1 MSVSKILSIEHLN
14 AYYNHN
20 NKGFLGKRVREQI
33 LHDVSFELERG
44 EILGIVGES
53 GCGKTTLAKAILG
66 MNPDITGR
74 VSLADGC
81 NPQMIFQDP
90 YSSLNPAKNVG
101 WIMEEPLRLNT
112 GLDKNER
119 KARVLAMLER
129 VGLAEEIVN
138 RYPSQ
143 LSGGQRQRV
152 CIGVALMLNP
162 QLLIAD
168 EPVSALDVTISAQIV
183 ELLRK
188 LQEEM
193 GLSVVFISHDLRVVY
208 QICKKVVILRQGKVM
223 EKGDV
228 DEIYNNPKDSY
239 TKELLEAAGK

>member
-1 MSVSKILSIEHLN
+1 
-14 AYYNHN
+14 
-20 NKGFLGKRVREQI
+20 
-33 LHDVSFELERG
+33 
-44 EILGIVGES
+44 
-53 GCGKTTLAKAILG
+53 
-66 MNPDITGR
+66 
-74 VSLADGC
+74 
-81 NPQMIFQDP
+81 
-90 YSSLNPAKNVG
+90 
-101 WIMEEPLRLNT
+101 
-112 GLDKNER
+112 
-119 KARVLAMLER
+119 
-129 VGLAEEIVN
+129 
-138 RYPSQ
+138 
-143 LSGGQRQRV
+143 
-152 CIGVALMLNP
+152 MLNP